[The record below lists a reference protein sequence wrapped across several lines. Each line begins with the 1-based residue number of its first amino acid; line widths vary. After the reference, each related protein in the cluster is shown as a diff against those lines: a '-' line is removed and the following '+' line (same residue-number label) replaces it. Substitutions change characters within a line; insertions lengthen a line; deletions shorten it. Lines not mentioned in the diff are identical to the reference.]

1 MGVAQNE
8 VLGIR
13 YKKVKH
19 YGCVHDVTVL
29 IALGIGETLG
39 IWLYMALNR

>member
-1 MGVAQNE
+1 LGVFQNE

-19 YGCVHDVTVL
+19 YGCVPDVAVL
-29 IALGIGETLG
+29 IALRIGETLD